1 MCFVIAGCV
10 LLLALLAG
18 IVILGEAGVR
28 GRPKTR
34 RDEPHLDSW
43 WW

>member
-1 MCFVIAGCV
+1 MSFIVAGCV

-18 IVILGEAGVR
+18 IAILGEAGLR
-28 GRPKTR
+28 GRSKAR
-34 RDEPHLDSW
+34 RGVPPFEAW